1 YRPPVYINMALVPQ
15 DIIVM
20 YKRQLYLVSLLPPY
34 MYRISLAVQFSSAKE
49 RTKLKTQ
56 NRDRCN
62 IFVFNESAP
71 PPRSKVEFKISLS
84 LYFNSSL
91 TFTYTHTEHGAARG
105 GADER

>member
-1 YRPPVYINMALVPQ
+1 M
-15 DIIVM
+15 
-20 YKRQLYLVSLLPPY
+20 
-34 MYRISLAVQFSSAKE
+34 
-49 RTKLKTQ
+49 KTQ
-56 NRDRCN
+56 NRDHCN
-62 IFVFNESAP
+62 IFVLNESAP